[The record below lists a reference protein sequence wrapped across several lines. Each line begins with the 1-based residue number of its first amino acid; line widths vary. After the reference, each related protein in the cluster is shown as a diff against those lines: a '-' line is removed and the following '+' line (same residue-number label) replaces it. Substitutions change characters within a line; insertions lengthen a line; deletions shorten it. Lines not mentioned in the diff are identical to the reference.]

1 MTETTTPLSTSN
13 EELRRYADA
22 ALRDGSLSAID
33 LQDKALLVTE
43 GRAIVLD
50 QSQAESDTAQDPA
63 LDSADLDA
71 ELSVAAKDDSWVL
84 PPASLVGSTSDDG
97 AVAPASDI
105 PTSSDAA
112 ETEGS
117 MDVTL
122 GRDTEGIPLI
132 VDLAEMPHIL
142 IGGAAGF
149 RYRSGLNPFLSS
161 LLMRYTPDEVRMI
174 LIGSEDSGV
183 RQYEGTPHLLTPP
196 VTDPHRAVNAFRWAV
211 QEMERRLEF
220 LDECRCNDIDR
231 FNAAF
236 DRGEFQVKEEPISP
250 DFETPQYRRLPRIL
264 LVVDELADLT
274 SAGFQDVE
282 EATVR
287 LGQIGQRVGIH
298 LVIATQRPTVD
309 SVTGLMR
316 AAVPARISYAV
327 PRKMDSLVILGTPGA
342 ESLRG
347 KGDMLFLSPATPTPQ
362 RIQGAQVVA
371 SDIKKITDHWR
382 EQIDG

>member
-13 EELRRYADA
+13 EELRRYADT

-122 GRDTEGIPLI
+122 GRDTEAYP
-132 VDLAEMPHIL
+132 
-142 IGGAAGF
+142 
-149 RYRSGLNPFLSS
+149 SS
-161 LLMRYTPDEVRMI
+161 LT
-174 LIGSEDSGV
+174 
-183 RQYEGTPHLLTPP
+183 
-196 VTDPHRAVNAFRWAV
+196 W
-211 QEMERRLEF
+211 RR
-220 LDECRCNDIDR
+220 C
-231 FNAAF
+231 
-236 DRGEFQVKEEPISP
+236 P
-250 DFETPQYRRLPRIL
+250 
-264 LVVDELADLT
+264 T
-274 SAGFQDVE
+274 S
-282 EATVR
+282 
-287 LGQIGQRVGIH
+287 
-298 LVIATQRPTVD
+298 
-309 SVTGLMR
+309 
-316 AAVPARISYAV
+316 
-327 PRKMDSLVILGTPGA
+327 SLVAQPGSGIA
-342 ESLRG
+342 R
-347 KGDMLFLSPATPTPQ
+347 A
-362 RIQGAQVVA
+362 
-371 SDIKKITDHWR
+371 
-382 EQIDG
+382 